1 MSAEEV
7 AKAFVAQYYQMFQ
20 HNREGMAP
28 LYREHSN
35 LTFEADGVKRGTQQI
50 MEKLRSLPPCA
61 YNVQSVDVQQS
72 VTPNAILVFCTG
84 QILIEQNKPLKFTQ
98 LFQLV
103 AEAHNQYY
111 LHNDLFRFNY
121 A

>member
-7 AKAFVAQYYQMFQ
+7 AKAFVQQYYQMFGS
-20 HNREGMAP
+20 NREGMAP
-28 LYREHSN
+28 LYRDQSS
-35 LTFEADGVKRGTQQI
+35 LSFEADGVKRGSQQI

-61 YNVQSVDVQQS
+61 HNVQSVDVQQS

-84 QILIEQNKPLKFTQ
+84 QIMIEQGKPLKFTQ
-98 LFQLV
+98 VFQLV
-103 AEAHNQYY
+103 AEAPNQYY
-111 LHNDLFRFNY
+111 LHNDMFRFNY

>member
-7 AKAFVAQYYQMFQ
+7 AKAFVAQYYQMFSQ
-20 HNREGMAP
+20 NREGMMG
-28 LYREHSN
+28 LYREHS
-35 LTFEADGVKRGTQQI
+35 LMSFESDGPKRGLAQI
-50 MEKLRSLPPCA
+50 REKLLSLPPCA
-61 YNVQSVDVQQS
+61 HNVQSVDVQPS
-72 VTPNAILVFCTG
+72 VTQSAILIFCTG

-103 AEAHNQYY
+103 AEGPNQYY
-111 LHNDLFRFNY
+111 LHNDMFRFNY